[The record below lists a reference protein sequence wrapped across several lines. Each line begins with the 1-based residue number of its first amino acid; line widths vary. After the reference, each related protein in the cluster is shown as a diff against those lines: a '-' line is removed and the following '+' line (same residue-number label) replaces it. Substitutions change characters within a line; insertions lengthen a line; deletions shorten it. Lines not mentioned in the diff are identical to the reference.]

1 MKFKDYLNSLV
12 SRRKSSTS
20 SKSHHPIIHKKNTQ
34 ESTTSADCHYDICGY
49 EDINGIVSNDQHTR
63 TQILLARHAE
73 LVNTIVETRISQ
85 ENTFP
90 SCSQCR
96 VSRQSSPMIPPPPLP
111 PPLPPKLSLEQQITL
126 SNRQYSSTLA
136 TCSPHRECQH
146 LQKQPQQQQLLYYQ
160 SPLTSSQYPGTNTN
174 INSSSSSSLWTTTT
188 ESLSKKQRSRIRTNP
203 WINKSSTN
211 NRQSTFIE
219 SSHLFNH
226 QPSPDLS
233 LSHPEYGIYD
243 STYRTS
249 PSGITHSESFP
260 QTTSNGNVHINNP
273 STSSSSSPPPPLPPS
288 APAPTTSSVILHQ
301 SDSGHGFSLSSSR
314 VINSSLSS
322 TSTSSSSSSSP
333 SSPPPSSSSPDDT
346 SADGILSNNKQSYRQ
361 KKLKKKTL
369 STSPLSRKK
378 SPARNINIEQNFCS
392 NTISSDG
399 GSLTRRTKS
408 KSKEEE
414 EFISKEYYISIILAH
429 QIPSTNSAQ
438 YRYQRSLGIRKPS
451 PIKTS
456 IDRKHSKQQHSH
468 SSSSQSIDDHFSLE
482 FEEILENERSC
493 KQRKDKQFSTKSIS
507 PTKSPFILPLDEIN
521 KKNTSPPS
529 PIVFTSTLTKTNSRA
544 ILKHI
549 EEIENEIRLIKN
561 LDIANNGEDEE
572 VQERE
577 EEEEDDDEDEEYIIS
592 PHAYPEEDIDLEDEN
607 NNDIEEVVIQDGRQS
622 IYDQVDQWVE
632 KCLTTTATTTNNNN
646 SPSTRLHTECDHL
659 SKTIKDYVVCV
670 CPNDNQQ
677 TIPIPEQTTQLMTA
691 FYLSSI
697 PTRTTKRTSS
707 FIAEPVKLEES
718 QTVTQHL
725 KSIHE
730 CPF

>member
-49 EDINGIVSNDQHTR
+49 EDINGIVSNDQHSR
-63 TQILLARHAE
+63 TQILLA
-73 LVNTIVETRISQ
+73 
-85 ENTFP
+85 P
-90 SCSQCR
+90 
-96 VSRQSSPMIPPPPLP
+96 
-111 PPLPPKLSLEQQITL
+111 
-126 SNRQYSSTLA
+126 
-136 TCSPHRECQH
+136 
-146 LQKQPQQQQLLYYQ
+146 
-160 SPLTSSQYPGTNTN
+160 
-174 INSSSSSSLWTTTT
+174 
-188 ESLSKKQRSRIRTNP
+188 
-203 WINKSSTN
+203 
-211 NRQSTFIE
+211 
-219 SSHLFNH
+219 
-226 QPSPDLS
+226 
-233 LSHPEYGIYD
+233 
-243 STYRTS
+243 
-249 PSGITHSESFP
+249 
-260 QTTSNGNVHINNP
+260 
-273 STSSSSSPPPPLPPS
+273 
-288 APAPTTSSVILHQ
+288 PAPTTSSVILHQ

-361 KKLKKKTL
+361 KKLKKKTS

-399 GSLTRRTKS
+399 GSLTRRTKT
-408 KSKEEE
+408 
-414 EFISKEYYISIILAH
+414 H

-438 YRYQRSLGIRKPS
+438 YRYQRSLGVRKPS

-507 PTKSPFILPLDEIN
+507 PTESPFILPLDEIN
-521 KKNTSPPS
+521 KKITSPPS

-572 VQERE
+572 VQEQ
-577 EEEEDDDEDEEYIIS
+577 EEDDDEDEEYIIS

-632 KCLTTTATTTNNNN
+632 KCLTTTATTTNNN
-646 SPSTRLHTECDHL
+646 SSSTRLHTECDHL